1 LSKEKKSTDI
11 KDTIMQWLLEEGVE
25 VKKLEAPPHLRIKW
39 GFDIFTPPP
48 LRVNIKIFQPE
59 KFNDRIVILLGVQV
73 SPVHLAELNRKNREE
88 KVRFS
93 AKLLKGIISV
103 CSDCSIALQPSLVDF
118 NTISVAKT
126 LFHDN
131 LTRELLV
138 KTLINMIN
146 AYLYIIATFN
156 EELPHVV
163 RDTGE
168 QKETST
174 THM

>member
-1 LSKEKKSTDI
+1 MPSEKSTDI
-11 KDTIMQWLLEEGVE
+11 KDTLMQWLLEEGVE
-25 VKKLEAPPHLRIKW
+25 VKKLEAPPHLKIKW
-39 GFDIFTPPP
+39 GFDVFTPPP

-59 KFNDRIVILLGVQV
+59 KFTDRIVVLLGVQV
-73 SPVHLAELNRKNREE
+73 SSAHLAELSRKSKEE
-88 KVRFS
+88 KIRFS
-93 AKLLKGIISV
+93 ARLLKGLIGV

-126 LFHDN
+126 LFHSSFS
-131 LTRELLV
+131 RELLV

-146 AYLYIIATFN
+146 AYLFIIATFN

-163 RDTGE
+163 KDIEE
-168 QKETST
+168 QKSLST